1 MVPPR
6 DARRFQLYRR
16 EDVSGVS
23 GTGVV
28 ADGILWPDGTAS
40 LKWRGPDSSVVF
52 WFSVKSMLTIHGHDG
67 KTVVLWLDE

>member
-1 MVPPR
+1 MGC

-28 ADGILWPDGTAS
+28 ADGVMWPDGTAS

-52 WFSVKSMLTIHGHDG
+52 WLSVKSMLTIHGHDG

>member
-1 MVPPR
+1 M

-16 EDVSGVS
+16 EDVTGVS

-28 ADGILWPDGTAS
+28 ADGVMWPDGSAS
-40 LKWRGPDSSVVF
+40 LKWRGENSSVVF
-52 WFSVKSMLTIHGHDG
+52 WLTLESLTKIHGHDG